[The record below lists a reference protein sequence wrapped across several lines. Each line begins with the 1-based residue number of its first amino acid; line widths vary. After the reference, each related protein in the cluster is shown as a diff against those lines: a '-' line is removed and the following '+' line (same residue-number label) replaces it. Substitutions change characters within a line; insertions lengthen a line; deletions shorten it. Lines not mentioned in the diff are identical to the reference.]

1 MDFSAIPKDP
11 FFPVLQIHTAAPLP
25 ILKRP
30 APGYC
35 IGFSRHLLYSSSPVP
50 FSPREVYASCR
61 QFRFSSSSSVMNSYI
76 RRSQRRRLENHN

>member
-11 FFPVLQIHTAAPLP
+11 FFPVLQIHAAAPLP

-30 APGYC
+30 AHGYC

-50 FSPREVYASCR
+50 FRPRDV
-61 QFRFSSSSSVMNSYI
+61 
-76 RRSQRRRLENHN
+76 